1 MKKIL
6 KTMFEYLLLAIITLG
21 LTAMFIYGLSKD
33 EPLNEAEKR
42 SLQKYQEK
50 DYENRINLNI
60 KYQQQTQDR

>member
-1 MKKIL
+1 
-6 KTMFEYLLLAIITLG
+6 MFV
-21 LTAMFIYGLSKD
+21 YGLSKD

-42 SLQKYQEK
+42 SLQKYQEVQQEK